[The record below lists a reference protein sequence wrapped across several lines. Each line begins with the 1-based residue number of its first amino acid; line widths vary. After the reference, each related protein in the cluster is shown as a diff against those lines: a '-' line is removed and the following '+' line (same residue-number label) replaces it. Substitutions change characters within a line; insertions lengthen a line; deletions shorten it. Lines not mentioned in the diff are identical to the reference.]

1 MASLDSVK
9 GVTRS
14 AVWLLCG
21 GKTGNWDPSFVGV
34 PGRRPGVHLL
44 TAVSPGVPARR
55 GLERSRA
62 CGAMASPEAWRK
74 TGRKAAEAHW
84 VGLSPGE
91 LVEIVVY
98 NDQGQTQGTIL
109 VELLREYEDPAHEG
123 RSWLGKIHACQDDY
137 FAWWVSTTYDQ
148 GEAGIHFC
156 GRRGDHCSVRT
167 PFRDVLH
174 VDVFRM
180 LPGDSA
186 LSLPWLSEDQ
196 KNLVTQLLKASGPPP
211 PGSGQVPGAG
221 AGEPGGRGKVEG
233 GEPGIRGLAAAL
245 AGGERESDA
254 GEVENEPKEKKTKK
268 RKAGREKDEDY
279 GQGLQEKIAKRS
291 PPNVGASALRL
302 KLKKKKASKK
312 KKNKDKKKTSS
323 SSESSDRSDS
333 LFQLAALPAGTEK
346 IHRLHEE
353 RPGTLANLTLLKFQE
368 ILERTVGLSRGTA
381 ENPQE
386 ESLPPVA
393 RGYLT
398 QILLTRFPEAAAG
411 LRNVRELRTLAAII
425 DGICQ
430 NDSMRSLDV
439 AVQRFKSIELF
450 MSQGSWEQGNLLEL
464 IPSEGEARS
473 YFRPELKA
481 TQQELKTEQR
491 LRAGP
496 WQPRRNQ
503 WAPRWE
509 DRQAPHAEAVDPGG
523 AEAGKDE
530 KPPSNRPGQKGRKG
544 KGKGKG
550 RKGKF
555 AW

>member
-1 MASLDSVK
+1 MDDLFQHINAGYLRIANPLASLDSVK

-34 PGRRPGVHLL
+34 PGRRPGVHPL

-55 GLERSRA
+55 GLEKSRA

-91 LVEIVVY
+91 LIEIVVY

-279 GQGLQEKIAKRS
+279 GQGLQEKLQS
-291 PPNVGASALRL
+291 GARL
-302 KLKKKKASKK
+302 MW
-312 KKNKDKKKTSS
+312 
-323 SSESSDRSDS
+323 E
-333 LFQLAALPAGTEK
+333 
-346 IHRLHEE
+346 HR
-353 RPGTLANLTLLKFQE
+353 PC
-368 ILERTVGLSRGTA
+368 
-381 ENPQE
+381 
-386 ESLPPVA
+386 
-393 RGYLT
+393 
-398 QILLTRFPEAAAG
+398 
-411 LRNVRELRTLAAII
+411 
-425 DGICQ
+425 D
-430 NDSMRSLDV
+430 
-439 AVQRFKSIELF
+439 
-450 MSQGSWEQGNLLEL
+450 
-464 IPSEGEARS
+464 
-473 YFRPELKA
+473 
-481 TQQELKTEQR
+481 
-491 LRAGP
+491 
-496 WQPRRNQ
+496 
-503 WAPRWE
+503 
-509 DRQAPHAEAVDPGG
+509 
-523 AEAGKDE
+523 
-530 KPPSNRPGQKGRKG
+530 
-544 KGKGKG
+544 
-550 RKGKF
+550 
-555 AW
+555 